1 MTRRAFEATRA
12 ERRAATAGPP
22 TSLRGLGG
30 AAPAAGTAPVA
41 GAAPVAAAAPVAGA
55 VPVAAATVARRSG
68 RDSPPGDLPRLID
81 ALRATD
87 ADDLPLFGRFP
98 A

>member
-30 AAPAAGTAPVA
+30 AAPAAGT
-41 GAAPVAAAAPVAGA
+41 APVAGA